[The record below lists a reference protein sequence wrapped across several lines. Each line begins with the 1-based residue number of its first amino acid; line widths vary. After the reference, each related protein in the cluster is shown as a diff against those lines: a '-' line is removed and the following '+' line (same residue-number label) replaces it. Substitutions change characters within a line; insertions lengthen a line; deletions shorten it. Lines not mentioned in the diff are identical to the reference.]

1 MYGARLSRWAGRRAT
16 RKLIKDVRL
25 VNILSGDACSPLGL
39 EEFEAYVA
47 LQEHSLE
54 NLQFIIWYH
63 DYQQRFFSLDTQ
75 EQALSP
81 SLAKYEAHL
90 ALPAPNT
97 KTPIPNSP
105 RSSGWA
111 LSPISS
117 SPTTTSWSSW
127 SPISVPSPIAVPLK
141 DQPFRNEI
149 LQIVATFIRPGAKK
163 ELNLDMD
170 VREELLR
177 GLEKSTHPDIFARA
191 YAQIYDLVDGCSVPN
206 FVTYAAANINL
217 PKQIYWTNR
226 YAIGIV
232 FTLISWII
240 AIFTI
245 CFIPDQ
251 PRSKRSIRLVS
262 VPFAVLGCMQIYS
275 AWRGFC
281 SQVFG
286 RSARQLRAWE
296 LVDPADAGVS
306 FQITDP
312 VPSLPPKPPPLR
324 TVLDMAAGTKKH
336 VVAPFVNLPSTS
348 SLEMVSMTPT
358 IGSPSPSGPRIV
370 FTDPEP
376 RGRGGGRAAF
386 RRPAV
391 YGPERVVEDP
401 RIREFHQGVIRDML
415 WVGFGWGLAWTGIVV
430 GIPGRG

>member
-1 MYGARLSRWAGRRAT
+1 MYGAKLSRWAGRRAT
-16 RKLIKDVRL
+16 QKLVKQIRL

-63 DYQQRFFSLDTQ
+63 DYQRRFFALENEQ
-75 EQALSP
+75 QALSP
-81 SLAKYEAHL
+81 PLIESSGHL
-90 ALPAPNT
+90 ALPRPTYGNG
-97 KTPIPNSP
+97 KEFISDSP
-105 RSSGWA
+105 RSSSWT
-111 LSPISS
+111 LSPTSS
-117 SPTTTSWSSW
+117 SSTSWPSW
-127 SPISVPSPIAVPLK
+127 SPISVSSPAPSPLK
-141 DQPFRNEI
+141 DQPFRNEM

-170 VREELLR
+170 VRDELLR
-177 GLEKSTHPDIFARA
+177 RLEKSTHPDVFATA
-191 YAQIYDLVDGCSVPN
+191 YARIYDLVDGCSVPN
-206 FVTYAAANINL
+206 FVSHATANINL
-217 PKQIYWTNR
+217 PKQIYW

-245 CFIPDQ
+245 YFVPDH
-251 PRSKRSIRLVS
+251 PRSKRSIRLIS

-286 RSARQLRAWE
+286 RSARQLHTWE

-306 FQITDP
+306 FQVTNPIP
-312 VPSLPPKPPPLR
+312 ALPPKPPPLR
-324 TVLDMAAGTKKH
+324 TVLDMAAGTRMH
-336 VVAPFVNLPSTS
+336 DVAPFVNLPSTS
-348 SLEMVSMTPT
+348 SLEMVDMTGT
-358 IGSPSPSGPRIV
+358 ARSPSGPRVI

-376 RGRGGGRAAF
+376 QNRGGRAAF

-401 RIREFHQGVIRDML
+401 RVREFHQSVIRDML